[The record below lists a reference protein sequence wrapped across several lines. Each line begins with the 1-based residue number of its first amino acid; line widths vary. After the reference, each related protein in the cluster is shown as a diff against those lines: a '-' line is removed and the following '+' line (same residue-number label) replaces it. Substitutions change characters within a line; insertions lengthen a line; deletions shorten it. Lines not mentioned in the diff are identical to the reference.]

1 MDVYVDKIK
10 EEGVKKCFFHAQGI
24 KMSTQGEEGGAI
36 KWQNYVHSVVECP
49 LILFCLILD
58 QIKVEKLSK

>member
-36 KWQNYVHSVVECP
+36 KWQNYVHVVVEYP
-49 LILFCLILD
+49 LILFSVLFNFGP
-58 QIKVEKLSK
+58 V